1 MIFVVRAG
9 HALHVSKIRGQYCL
23 TSSTVKEAHQ
33 FRSVKGADKVAAYFR
48 RHHGVYAVVD
58 DTSGAAEILLWSQV
72 GAASTADSQICS
84 TGSEHDTSKARSYA
98 RPSRRQRKR

>member
-58 DTSGAAEILLWSQV
+58 EGTTSV
-72 GAASTADSQICS
+72 
-84 TGSEHDTSKARSYA
+84 
-98 RPSRRQRKR
+98 RQPATPRISGPM